1 VLFYYAAAMMTED
14 HKHFQ
19 KGSKCKCHSS
29 NIKHPLDIAQISTS
43 HIVLELKGI
52 YEHSIIKTDDQAK

>member
-1 VLFYYAAAMMTED
+1 MMTED